1 MKLIFN
7 STNSAKVTLPKKEI
21 TKLGWTDKTEI
32 EIKRVGKRIIIE
44 EVKDDL

>member
-21 TKLGWTDKTEI
+21 TKLNWTKDTFI
-32 EIKRVGKRIIIE
+32 QIKRVGKKIIIS
-44 EVKDDL
+44 EVQDAK